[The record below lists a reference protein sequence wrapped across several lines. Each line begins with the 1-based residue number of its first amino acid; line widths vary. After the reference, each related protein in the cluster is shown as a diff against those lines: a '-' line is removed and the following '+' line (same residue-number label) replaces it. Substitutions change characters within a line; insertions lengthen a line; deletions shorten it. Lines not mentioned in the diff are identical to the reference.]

1 MNEKVLKSLIDI
13 KFSIE
18 EINSFFINREKRFEV
33 YSKDILLK

>member
-18 EINSFFINREKRFEV
+18 EINSFFIDREK
-33 YSKDILLK
+33 DLKFTPKLFC